1 MDPESVWVILRGSI
15 ISRAERGRHLGMVL
29 RKDVGSKGR
38 RQKNHEVG
46 NLHTRFRGPLSPVAD
61 LIA

>member
-29 RKDVGSKGR
+29 REDVGSKGR
-38 RQKNHEVG
+38 RQKNHEVV
-46 NLHTRFRGPLSPVAD
+46 HVSEVPLVQWQ
-61 LIA
+61 I